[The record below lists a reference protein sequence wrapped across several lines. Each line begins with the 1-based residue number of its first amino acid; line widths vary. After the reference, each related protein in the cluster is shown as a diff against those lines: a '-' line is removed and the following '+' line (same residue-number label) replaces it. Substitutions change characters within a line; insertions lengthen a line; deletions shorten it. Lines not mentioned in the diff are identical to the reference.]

1 MSRLDQAPPSF
12 AAALYLSAAFMVVA
26 PFLYEMQ
33 RILPVRPA
41 DLDWRFGAEGFLL
54 TALTTPLLG
63 LAMALLVAWGRGTP
77 GVLRLV
83 GGLTLLF
90 AVGFAGL
97 LIVFVGDFNATLP
110 GVPAKMLPPVKATVL
125 RTIAGSSLAILS
137 AALLGIGA
145 WRAAG
150 MVGRKR

>member
-1 MSRLDQAPPSF
+1 MSRLDQAPSSF

-33 RILPVRPA
+33 RILPARPA

-63 LAMALLVAWGRGTP
+63 LALALLVAWGRGTP
-77 GVLRLV
+77 GALRFV
-83 GGLTLLF
+83 GGLTLVF
-90 AVGFAGL
+90 AVGFAVVL
-97 LIVFVGDFNATLP
+97 TAFVGDFNATLP
-110 GVPAKMLPPVKATVL
+110 GVPARMVPPVKATVL

-137 AALLGIGA
+137 AAFLGIGA

-150 MVGRKR
+150 VAGRRR